1 MNYVPPSFTT
11 DQPWVERTA
20 EVAQRHGPEFGLA
33 SDIRYTVRYYHKGG
47 STDYGPIV
55 PSQRRPSLDTEIAAA
70 RPGDPCIIIF
80 SNGKGPRFL
89 IFEGLVSEACT

>member
-1 MNYVPPSFTT
+1 MNYLPPSFTA

-20 EVAQRHGPEFGLA
+20 EVVTRHGPEQGLP
-33 SDIRYTVRYYHKGG
+33 DQIKYTVRYFHKGG
-47 STDYGPIV
+47 STDYGPIY
-55 PSQRRPSLDTEIAAA
+55 PSQRRPSVNTEIVAA

-89 IFEGLVSEACT
+89 IFESLMAEACT